1 MFSSL
6 PTSSASN
13 PLDAM
18 RDVPTAV
25 YLLLAAVSLLSA
37 LRMMGYLR
45 RAFLPFWAL
54 LRAVAATVV
63 VTAAVVLALVLVT
76 AAAVSAH

>member
-1 MFSSL
+1 MFSFL

-13 PLDAM
+13 LLETM

-25 YLLLAAVSLLSA
+25 YLLLAALFLVSA
-37 LRMMGYLR
+37 LRIMSYLR
-45 RAFLPFWAL
+45 RAFLPVGVM

-63 VTAAVVLALVLVT
+63 VTAAVVLALVLV
-76 AAAVSAH
+76 AAAAFSAH